1 MLQTELRRQTDLLAD
16 EKDTLT
22 FTTSANWSLEK
33 RISELEDKLK
43 IKVYINDS
51 IYLFNSIN

>member
-1 MLQTELRRQTDLLAD
+1 VLQTELRRQTDLLAD